1 LPGAQRWR
9 RRTEQ
14 IAMLTQSIAQGLK
27 HSVLVT
33 HPMSEGAMTRLKTFF
48 DVETRLED
56 RVPSSDELVGWLR
69 GKAGV
74 IADTRFVFDAQVVR
88 RLPVLK
94 AICNL
99 DAEHHNLDL
108 QALTNAGIRATSTP
122 ALGSAQLSV
131 EASADRAWQVLRPL
145 LQRAVPVPGAQGR
158 YSGKWSRQVQLA
170 APVHMLSVAVM
181 GDGPFAQALAALAKA
196 ALVLLARPGVDAARP
211 VSVSASL
218 GADRLAIW
226 RTADVVVV
234 CGPGAGSPPPI
245 CITAADMALMK
256 PSARILNLAG
266 PAALAADILRNTV
279 LLARIEH
286 SEVVLADEIAER
298 DQLLLNRTRVAAED
312 LIASLGFGRNSWHPP
327 HLLNTDILCESCC

>member
-1 LPGAQRWR
+1 
-9 RRTEQ
+9 
-14 IAMLTQSIAQGLK
+14 MLTQSIAQGLK

-56 RVPSSDELVGWLR
+56 HVPSSDELVGWLR

-131 EASADRAWQVLRPL
+131 ETSADRAWQVLRPL

-158 YSGKWSRQVQLA
+158 YSGKWSRQVQLT

-196 ALVLLARPGVDAARP
+196 ALVPLARPGVDAARP

-256 PSARILNLAG
+256 PSARILNLTG

-286 SEVVLADEIAER
+286 SEVVLADETAER

>member
-1 LPGAQRWR
+1 MFAR
-9 RRTEQ
+9 
-14 IAMLTQSIAQGLK
+14 SIAPGLK

-122 ALGSAQLSV
+122 APGSAQLSV

-158 YSGKWSRQVQLA
+158 YSGKWSRQVQLT

-181 GDGPFAQALAALAKA
+181 GDGLFAQALAALAKA
-196 ALVLLARPGVDAARP
+196 ALVPLARPGFDAARP
-211 VSVSASL
+211 VSASL
-218 GADRLAIW
+218 GVDRLAIW

-234 CGPGAGSPPPI
+234 CDPGAGSPPV
-245 CITAADMALMK
+245 CLTAADLALMK

-266 PAALAADILRNTV
+266 PAALGADILRNAA
-279 LLARIEH
+279 LLARVEH
-286 SEVVLADEIAER
+286 SDVVLADETVPL

>member
-1 LPGAQRWR
+1 MFAR
-9 RRTEQ
+9 
-14 IAMLTQSIAQGLK
+14 SIAPGLK

-131 EASADRAWQVLRPL
+131 EASADKAWQLLRPL
-145 LQRAVPVPGAQGR
+145 LQRTVSVPGAQGR

-181 GDGPFAQALAALAKA
+181 GDGLFAQALAALAKA
-196 ALVLLARPGVDAARP
+196 ALVPLVRPGVDAARP
-211 VSVSASL
+211 VSASL
-218 GADRLAIW
+218 DDVDRLAIW

-234 CGPGAGSPPPI
+234 CGPGGAPPPI

-256 PSARILNLAG
+256 PSARLLNLAG
-266 PAALAADILRNTV
+266 PDALAADILRNAA
-279 LLARIEH
+279 LAARVEH
-286 SEVVLADEIAER
+286 GDVVLADETAPL

>member
-1 LPGAQRWR
+1 
-9 RRTEQ
+9 
-14 IAMLTQSIAQGLK
+14 MLAQSIAQGLK

-131 EASADRAWQVLRPL
+131 EASADRAWQVLRPM

-158 YSGKWSRQVQLA
+158 YSGKWSRQVQLT

-196 ALVLLARPGVDAARP
+196 ALVPLARPGVDAARP

-266 PAALAADILRNTV
+266 PAALAADILRNAV

-286 SEVVLADEIAER
+286 SEVVLADETAER